1 MIAQIKGKLVDK
13 TPTYV
18 VIDCGG
24 VGYEVK
30 ISLNTF
36 SQLGESEIC
45 LLFTHFVVREDAQLL
60 YGFKETSERELFRLL
75 ISVSGVGSSTA
86 MMILSSL
93 SPSETKEAILNSDVN
108 TLKSVKGIGAKS
120 AERIIIDLRDKI
132 AKVDS
137 GSTISLPSN
146 NTVKD
151 EALSA
156 LVMLGFVKKTAEKT
170 LDKIVKEKDDFT
182 VEELI
187 KRALKSL

>member
-24 VGYEVK
+24 IGYEVK

-36 SQLGESEIC
+36 SQIGEGETC
-45 LLFTHFVVREDAQLL
+45 LLYTHFVVREDAQLL

-93 SPSETKEAILNSDVN
+93 SPSETKQAILNSDVN

-132 AKVDS
+132 GKVDS
-137 GSTISLPSN
+137 GATISLQSN

-156 LVMLGFVKKTAEKT
+156 LVMLGFGKNPAEKA
-170 LDKIVKEKDDFT
+170 LDKIVKLGDDLT

>member
-1 MIAQIKGKLVDK
+1 MIAQIKGKLIDK

-24 VGYEVK
+24 IGYEVK

-36 SQLGESEIC
+36 SQIGEGEIC
-45 LLFTHFVVREDAQLL
+45 LLYTHFVVREDAQLL

-93 SPSETKEAILNSDVN
+93 SPSETKQAILNDDVN

-132 AKVDS
+132 GKVES
-137 GSTISLPSN
+137 GTTISLQSN

-156 LVMLGFVKKTAEKT
+156 LVMLGFGKNPAEKA
-170 LDKIVKEKDDFT
+170 LDKIIKTGDDLT

>member
-45 LLFTHFVVREDAQLL
+45 LLYTHFVVREDAQLL

-156 LVMLGFVKKTAEKT
+156 LVMLGFVKKTAEKA

>member
-1 MIAQIKGKLVDK
+1 MIAQIKGKLIDK

-24 VGYEVK
+24 IGYEVK

-36 SQLGESEIC
+36 SQIGEGETC
-45 LLFTHFVVREDAQLL
+45 LLYTHFVVREDAQLL

-93 SPSETKEAILNSDVN
+93 SPSETKQAILNDDVN

-132 AKVDS
+132 GKVES
-137 GSTISLPSN
+137 GATISLQSN

-156 LVMLGFVKKTAEKT
+156 LVMLGFGKTPAEKA
-170 LDKIVKEKDDFT
+170 LDKIVKTGDDFT

>member
-1 MIAQIKGKLVDK
+1 MIAQIKGKLIDK

-24 VGYEVK
+24 IGYEVK

-36 SQLGESEIC
+36 SQLGESEVC
-45 LLFTHFVVREDAQLL
+45 LLYTHFVVREDAQLL

-75 ISVSGVGSSTA
+75 ISVSGVGASTA

-93 SPSETKEAILNSDVN
+93 SPSETKQAILNNEVN

-132 AKVDS
+132 AKV
-137 GSTISLPSN
+137 GGESTISLATN
-146 NTVKD
+146 NTVKE

-156 LVMLGFVKKTAEKT
+156 LVMLGFAKNPAEKA
-170 LDKIVKEKDDFT
+170 LQKIVKDGDDFS

>member
-1 MIAQIKGKLVDK
+1 MIAQIKGKLIDK

-18 VIDCGG
+18 IIDCGG
-24 VGYEVK
+24 IGYEVK

-36 SQLGESEIC
+36 SQIGEGETC
-45 LLFTHFVVREDAQLL
+45 LLYTHFVVREDAQLL

-93 SPSETKEAILNSDVN
+93 SPSETKQAILNNDVN
-108 TLKSVKGIGAKS
+108 MLKSVKGIGAKS

-132 AKVDS
+132 GKVDS
-137 GSTISLPSN
+137 GATISLQSN

-156 LVMLGFVKKTAEKT
+156 LVMLGFGKNPAEKA
-170 LDKIVKEKDDFT
+170 LDKIVKTGDDFT

>member
-1 MIAQIKGKLVDK
+1 M
-13 TPTYV
+13 
-18 VIDCGG
+18 
-24 VGYEVK
+24 
-30 ISLNTF
+30 
-36 SQLGESEIC
+36 
-45 LLFTHFVVREDAQLL
+45 VREDAQLL

-93 SPSETKEAILNSDVN
+93 SPSETKQAILNSDVN

-156 LVMLGFVKKTAEKT
+156 LVMLGFGKNPAEKV
-170 LDKIVKEKDDFT
+170 LNKIVMEGDDFS

>member
-1 MIAQIKGKLVDK
+1 MIAQIKGKLIEK

-24 VGYEVK
+24 VGYQLQ

-36 SQLGESEIC
+36 SKIGTDELC
-45 LLFTHFVVREDAQLL
+45 LLYTHYVVREDAHLL
-60 YGFKETSERELFRLL
+60 YGFKEKSERELFRQL

-86 MMILSSL
+86 VMILSSL
-93 SPSETKEAILNSDVN
+93 SPDETKSAISSGNVGL
-108 TLKSVKGIGAKS
+108 LKSVKGIGLKT

-132 AKVDS
+132 GKTD
-137 GSTISLPSN
+137 GTEIFSLPSN
-146 NTVKD
+146 NTIKE

-156 LVMLGFVKKTAEKT
+156 LVMLGFSKMPAEKALT
-170 LDKIVKEKDDFT
+170 KIMAEMPSLT

-187 KRALKSL
+187 KRTLKSL

>member
-1 MIAQIKGKLVDK
+1 MIAQVKGELVEK

-18 VIDCGG
+18 VIDCNG
-24 VGYEVK
+24 VGYELK

-36 SQLGESEIC
+36 SQIGESEKC
-45 LLFTHFVVREDAQLL
+45 MLYTHFVVREDAQLL
-60 YGFKETSERELFRLL
+60 FGFKQTGERELFRLL
-75 ISVSGVGSSTA
+75 ISVSGVGSATA

-93 SPSETKEAILNSDVN
+93 SPNETKQAILSGDAN

-132 AKVDS
+132 GKVDDTT
-137 GSTISLPSN
+137 TISSPTN
-146 NTVKD
+146 NTIKE

-156 LVMLGFVKKTAEKT
+156 LVMLGFGKNPAEKT
-170 LDKIVKEKDDFT
+170 LNKILLSGEELT

-187 KRALKSL
+187 KRTLKNL